1 MERMENSAH
10 KALKIVVILYAASE
24 LQEITNVIPL
34 EEAFI
39 LHFGF
44 QLCKY
49 YEEAFKILF
58 KFGKLSDILFQALM
72 PFLRLSDSGLERY
85 LVRSFF

>member
-1 MERMENSAH
+1 MENSAQ
-10 KALKIVVILYAASE
+10 KALKFVVILYATSE

-39 LHFGF
+39 LHFDF

-49 YEEAFKILF
+49 YEEAFEILF
-58 KFGKLSDILFQALM
+58 KIRKLSDILFQALM